1 MIDRGLQPERTH
13 LAWRRTALTFTVVAI
28 LAARHAA
35 GHRAALALITVAWL
49 VFCGTAYARGRTT
62 TRPLPH
68 RTPLLAVLSVLA
80 LAVAAVL
87 VR

>member
-1 MIDRGLQPERTH
+1 MTDSGLQPERTH

-35 GHRAALALITVAWL
+35 DHPAALVLITAAWL

-68 RTPLLAVLSVLA
+68 LTPVITAFSVLA